1 MRARVRPAEAGQAH
15 RRGYHN
21 EYYDKTRLRRREL
34 ARARKRARTT
44 QRNLLH
50 LLCLLNLEFMD
61 HGDPTDS

>member
-21 EYYDKTRLRRREL
+21 DYYDKTRLRRREL

-50 LLCLLNLEFMD
+50 LLSLLNLEFLD